1 MNNQLTT
8 ALLVSDDD
16 VVEQIRTPDRYT
28 VVPVSSPQQ
37 GEITPEAPV
46 VVTTETTA
54 EEEEVA
60 KNLFGEME
68 PYRRVIF
75 VVIPVFMAYACLFAL
90 QGKLKT
96 ELNVECGAS
105 EDEAF
110 GRAVSALYMGNLV
123 FRFAHNLILF
133 PLSPRGRTCL
143 SIMVLGLSM
152 SVIAFGIFIF
162 KIHDLS
168 LVWFAYLLGGIGI
181 GSFESNL
188 LSAITPLGHRTKLWA
203 TLGIPAGVVLIT
215 VGSFVVFAV
224 ADVPVLS
231 VYLTVLFLLVCS
243 LVMFLC
249 FVRSV
254 RVYVTS
260 LSYVIRTPAH
270 SIFERNT

>member
-1 MNNQLTT
+1 
-8 ALLVSDDD
+8 
-16 VVEQIRTPDRYT
+16 
-28 VVPVSSPQQ
+28 
-37 GEITPEAPV
+37 
-46 VVTTETTA
+46 
-54 EEEEVA
+54 
-60 KNLFGEME
+60 
-68 PYRRVIF
+68 
-75 VVIPVFMAYACLFAL
+75 
-90 QGKLKT
+90 
-96 ELNVECGAS
+96 
-105 EDEAF
+105 
-110 GRAVSALYMGNLV
+110 
-123 FRFAHNLILF
+123 
-133 PLSPRGRTCL
+133 
-143 SIMVLGLSM
+143 M
-152 SVIAFGIFIF
+152 SVIAFGIFVF
-162 KIHDLS
+162 KIHDLT
-168 LVWFAYLLGGIGI
+168 LVWLAYGLGGIGI

-243 LVMFLC
+243 LFMFLC